1 MDHQGATRQSCV
13 CYIANEGYLFQTLT
27 SALQAKRLAANTF
40 DIVLVNLTA
49 NPTSETDIVS
59 EICEKTG
66 IILITTAPTFLEK
79 LPFVYSRMFID
90 EFLPEHYTD
99 ILYMDGDTQII
110 QDITPLL
117 QMKLRPGFI
126 CGARDPMVFLNKAE
140 ALPNNLKTEISRFG
154 DDYINA
160 GILRFDRTTW
170 ASLSK
175 EALALKYR
183 STSKP
188 TFEDQTVIN
197 TVAQHRI
204 EFASLSWNF
213 PGFIIGYGF
222 EEHINPK
229 IVHFMSDPRPW
240 EGAYAPW
247 GRKWAAP
254 YNDLLQLYPSLQG
267 IQSQYSLHKAL
278 AYKIKQTVKSARE
291 RRIWRDG
298 RLIESVLTL
307 NRSTSI

>member
-59 EICEKTG
+59 EICEKND

-140 ALPNNLKTEISRFG
+140 ALPNNLKTEMMITSMPEYYGLIVPHGRPYPTKRSLLNTDRPQSR
-154 DDYINA
+154 
-160 GILRFDRTTW
+160 R
-170 ASLSK
+170 SK
-175 EALALKYR
+175 IRLLLTR
-183 STSKP
+183 LHS
-188 TFEDQTVIN
+188 
-197 TVAQHRI
+197 I
-204 EFASLSWNF
+204 E
-213 PGFIIGYGF
+213 
-222 EEHINPK
+222 
-229 IVHFMSDPRPW
+229 
-240 EGAYAPW
+240 
-247 GRKWAAP
+247 
-254 YNDLLQLYPSLQG
+254 
-267 IQSQYSLHKAL
+267 
-278 AYKIKQTVKSARE
+278 
-291 RRIWRDG
+291 
-298 RLIESVLTL
+298 
-307 NRSTSI
+307 